1 MLGCPVKSNP
11 TKSHYKMPV
20 NCRKKRKTRIYR
32 FSIRCLYLPG
42 HSLFLRRIAC
52 VTLSAMMSPCFSVSA
67 SVFLPQPTGITAPQS
82 ASAAPSQAHR
92 PSPPQDVDER
102 FKEGEA
108 SLREGKL
115 AAAEASFKQV
125 LAADPS
131 AVGAYANLGVIAMRR
146 QSWPQALTM
155 LNKAE
160 KLAPQVAGIRLNIG
174 LVYYRQNDFQSAIA
188 PFESVVRDQ
197 PDSVQARYLLGLCYF
212 FTSRDADAV
221 RMLDGL
227 WAQESNDLNYLYVLG
242 NAANKSN
249 RPDIEERALGRFM
262 ELGANTAEYHLLMG
276 KAALNREEGD
286 KAIAE
291 LQQAAELDP
300 NLPYLHFNLGLAYLA
315 RTNFEQARD
324 EFLKDVAIE
333 PDVAFN
339 YDRLGVVYSYLQDDA
354 KAEENFHAALQ
365 RDAHLASSYF
375 GLARIYHRQQ
385 KFDQALAAAKSA
397 EKIDANNP
405 NYHNLAGQILIR
417 LGRAKE
423 GQEELATA
431 TSLLNASRER
441 RQNEL
446 LGGDLPQPELSS
458 EPKPQ

>member
-1 MLGCPVKSNP
+1 LSPEP
-11 TKSHYKMPV
+11 TSTKYHDKMPV
-20 NCRKKRKTRIYR
+20 NSRKQRKIPLFRLAVPCRC
-32 FSIRCLYLPG
+32 FSGCSLYL
-42 HSLFLRRIAC
+42 RIIAC
-52 VTLSAMMSPCFSVSA
+52 LPLSAMMSPGFSLSA
-67 SVFLPQPTGITAPQS
+67 RACSCLTSLTVRQS
-82 ASAAPSQAHR
+82 ASAASSPAHT
-92 PSPPQDVDER
+92 PLQQDIGEL
-102 FKEGEA
+102 FKQGEA

-115 AAAEASFKQV
+115 DAAEASFKQV

-146 QSWPQALTM
+146 QNWPQALTM

-174 LVYYRQNDFQSAIA
+174 LVHYRQNDFQSAIE

-221 RMLDGL
+221 RLLDGL

-249 RPDIEERALGRFM
+249 HPDIEERALGRFM
-262 ELGANTAEYHLLMG
+262 DLGANTAEYHLLIG

-291 LQQAAELDP
+291 FQKAEELDP

-339 YDRLGVVYSYLQDDA
+339 YDRLGVAYSYLQDDA

-365 RDAHLASSYF
+365 RDPHLASSYF
-375 GLARIYHRQQ
+375 GLARIYHRQR
-385 KFDQALAAAKSA
+385 KFEQALAAVKSA
-397 EKIDANNP
+397 EKIDATNP
-405 NYHNLAGQILIR
+405 NYHNLEGQILLR
-417 LGRAKE
+417 LGRTKE

-446 LGGDLPQPELSS
+446 IGGDLPQPELSS